1 MWDIINSVPSMKKI
15 IIAAAIACMA
25 TAVSWAQP
33 TFTFSSA
40 SPCTG
45 EEFCV
50 DITVKDFTDIT
61 SLKFPIRWDPKVI
74 KLTGIGQFNLP
85 SLTAANFDTTR
96 SAEGLAFL
104 DWQGLPC
111 QAGTQAIT
119 REDGLRIFRL
129 CFRAIGGFGA
139 NTFIEITDDQ
149 TLFDDPEPIVVRR
162 PPACFNIGLIQRKSF
177 ISLCVRPLSLIGSNT
192 KGNTGDL
199 VCFDVGVSGF
209 DALASLQFTM
219 DYDSSVLQFSN
230 ILLTDKL
237 RNLTRES
244 FGTPDRPSIGKGRI
258 TMSWN
263 WTDIQIPS
271 ITVPDS
277 TVIFQACFNVVGRC
291 ESIGSL
297 RFSSSLTPMEAIK
310 IVQDTQYSI
319 PTILVPG
326 QLRVETCAP
335 TGLQVIADCG
345 PEVNFGNEVCVKVK
359 ARGMQNINQFTYLM
373 NFNSNI
379 LRFKEVR
386 TLASTVQIPNFNK
399 TSHFNTL
406 NAAKGVIG
414 INWNAPVPTATANVA
429 DGTDIYE
436 VCFEVIGL
444 GGNAPVGFDPATAV
458 VRRTGSN
465 LNIGIA
471 PSNCAVRIKQPES
484 LLVRIAGAQGAPGDT
499 VCLGL
504 TAGNS
509 LTGLTD
515 LDFSLL
521 WDPGHV
527 RFTAVKNIQIPGANL
542 TNFGTEGAE
551 GGLLSLTWSSV
562 APVDLTIGTRLFDV
576 CFQVA
581 GKAPGE
587 IGEKENCDEVALLEI
602 PLVLEPRAVTV
613 NSQGENIGIKFIP
626 GEVCILN
633 PVGFFLLIGKDAA
646 YRGDTACVDFRV
658 NGFTGITGAEFSI
671 TWAPS
676 ELRFARAIPRGL
688 PGLQAANFNTANAG
702 VGIVDFRWA
711 GNPSGITLPDSA
723 LIFEVCYVPVG
734 TAGKC
739 VPIEVTARPTPSATT
754 VTGQGSVYPLSGE
767 ACILD
772 RLVITE
778 RVITP
783 VTCPNTADG
792 TVSLKVEGGKGNIF
806 FFWESTPRQFT
817 SKAIRLPVGKVA
829 VTIFDESRPP
839 LILRDSFEIKMT
851 DTLPTANAGADRVLG
866 CNPPFTLLSGS
877 GSTGPQFAYSWST
890 TFGNLP
896 GDLQKPSVIAGAAG
910 DYYLT
915 VFNRNTGCQ
924 VRDTVKVLPP
934 NRPEAVVFSEQ
945 QFNCTADTIVLNA
958 GRSSTGDSISY
969 KWSPLDGGDIFPGDE
984 TKLLPRILSPGLYL
998 LEVRNIINGC
1008 SDTASVRVED
1018 AVEVPLAKAGSDR
1031 ELLCDGKPVELD
1043 ASGSGNSRPVQYS
1056 WLDSL
1061 GKQIAAGA
1069 AVQVGKA
1076 GTYYLRVKEDG
1087 SGCTATDTVKVFAT
1101 TKYPIVDAGR
1111 DTALTCRSPEL
1122 RLTPT
1127 VKNSQNFKV
1136 QWTGFES
1143 GSAVIFGDTVLQPLV
1158 SRPGRFVL
1166 RVEDSGSRCVAFDT
1180 LLIGE
1185 DKIPPVVDAGK
1196 ADTLS
1201 CRKPVGT
1208 LVASAPAGGIASF
1221 WTLNGKQFGTDSL
1234 TVRAAAAGTYYFR
1247 ATNTR
1252 SGCFSTDSTMVT
1264 SVIETVSV
1272 SSATTD
1278 ARITCSSDE
1287 VALQAAATAPSGSAN
1302 YLFNWR
1308 AGPGGLIL
1316 SGGNTANPR
1325 VRGSAKYIVEA
1336 TSPLS
1341 GCKGTLEISV
1351 GADTLVPAANA
1362 GRDTFLTCTR
1372 TTVTLSGN
1380 GSATGA
1386 DIQYAW
1392 SATGTTA
1399 APSPSG
1405 AIAGAVVAPG
1415 TYVLTV
1421 RNNTNGCFAR
1431 DSVRVTIDTLR
1442 PQVAIAPPSP
1452 LTCKV
1457 AEITLDGTNSD
1468 RGAVYTAAWSGVN
1481 GQATAPAG
1489 SPYQARVS
1497 AAGDY
1502 RLQVTDSRNG
1512 CTGTAVATV
1521 PEDKVKPTV
1530 SVVRN
1535 VLLPCAGAVV
1545 SLSGAGSSAGQNFA
1559 YLWTTLGGTGTITDE
1574 TTLTPKINTAGIY
1587 GLLINNTVNGCSDT
1601 ATVSAVVDPNL
1612 AKAQAGADQ
1621 VTCTDD
1627 AQITAALPAG
1637 STGVWS
1643 SKTGASIE
1651 MPNDF
1656 VTEVFSLKVGRNVF
1670 VWTLSKPQ
1678 CPNYS
1683 SDSLIITR
1691 EEPPVANNDQVVLE
1705 SGLRRLALNVVQN
1718 DQLNTTTGTLVKVI
1732 ASPKIGRIDSIAGP
1746 VVAYAIAPRLFGT
1759 DGFTYQLCN
1768 QACPTLC
1775 DTASVQIDVKFDPEA
1790 AREPV
1795 ANTITPNGDG
1805 TNDELRFEILDFA
1818 DPEFFPD
1825 NEIIIFNRWGNIVFK
1840 ARPYNNDWR
1849 GQNSVGQELPHA
1861 TYYYILRLDIS
1872 RGLIIKGDITIIK

>member
-1 MWDIINSVPSMKKI
+1 MKKI
-15 IIAAAIACMA
+15 IIAAAIACMT

-74 KLTGIGQFNLP
+74 KLIGVNQFNLP
-85 SLTAANFDTTR
+85 NLSGANFDTTR
-96 SAEGLAFL
+96 VGEGLAFL
-104 DWQGLPC
+104 DWLGLPC

-119 REDGLRIFRL
+119 RDDGIRIFRM
-129 CFRAIGGFGA
+129 CFRAVGGFGA

-162 PPACFNIGLIQRKSF
+162 PPACFNIGLIQKKSF
-177 ISLCVRPLSLIGSNT
+177 VSLCVRPLSLIGSNT

-209 DALASLQFTM
+209 DGLASLQFTM

-230 ILLTDKL
+230 ILVTDKL
-237 RNLTRES
+237 RNLSRES
-244 FGTPDRPSIGKGRI
+244 FGTPDRPSIGKGKI

-263 WTDIQIPS
+263 WTDVQIPS
-271 ITVPDS
+271 ITIPDS
-277 TVIFQACFNVVGRC
+277 TVIFQACFNIIGRC
-291 ESIGSL
+291 ESTSSL

-326 QLRVETCAP
+326 QLQVETCAP

-359 ARGMQNINQFTYLM
+359 VRGMQNINQFTYLM
-373 NFNSNI
+373 NFNANI
-379 LRFKEVR
+379 LKFKDVR
-386 TLASTVQIPNFNK
+386 VLANLAQIPNFNK
-399 TSHFNTL
+399 ATHFNTL

-414 INWNAPVPTATANVA
+414 VNWNAPVPSATANVG
-429 DGTDIYE
+429 DGTEIYE
-436 VCFEVIGL
+436 ICFEVIGL
-444 GGNAPVGFDPATAV
+444 GGNAPLSFDPSTSV

-484 LLVRIAGAQGAPGDT
+484 LLVKIANAQGAPGDT

-509 LTGLTD
+509 LTGLTA

-527 RFTAVKNIQIPGANL
+527 RFTSIKNIQIPGANL

-551 GGLLSLTWSSV
+551 GGLLSLTWSSP
-562 APVDLTIGTRLFDV
+562 APVNLTIGAKLFDV
-576 CFQVA
+576 CFVVSGQ
-581 GKAPGE
+581 APGE
-587 IGEKENCDEVALLEI
+587 TGEKENCDEVSILEI
-602 PLVLEPRAVTV
+602 PLVVEPRAVTV
-613 NSQGENIGIKFIP
+613 NSQGENIGLKFIP

-633 PVGFFLLIGKDAA
+633 PVGFFLLIGKDSA
-646 YRGDTACVDFRV
+646 YRGDTACVDFKV
-658 NGFTGITGAEFSI
+658 NGFTGITRSEFSI

-676 ELRFARAIPRGL
+676 ELRFARVVPRGL
-688 PGLQAANFNTANAG
+688 PGLQASNFQTTNAG
-702 VGIVDFRWA
+702 VGIIDFLWT
-711 GNPSGITLPDSA
+711 GNPAGTTLQDST
-723 LIFEVCYVPVG
+723 LIFEVCYVPIG
-734 TAGKC
+734 PAGKC
-739 VPIEVTARPTPSATT
+739 VPIEVTARPTPSAST
-754 VTGQGSVYPLSGE
+754 VNGQGSVYPISGE

-778 RVITP
+778 KIITP
-783 VTCPNTADG
+783 VTCPNISDG

-839 LILRDSFEIKMT
+839 LVLRDSFEIKLT
-851 DTLPTANAGADRVLG
+851 DTLPTANAGSDKVLG

-877 GSTGPQFAYSWST
+877 GSTGPQFSYSWST
-890 TFGNLP
+890 LFGNLP
-896 GDLQKPSVIAGAAG
+896 GDLQKPSVIAGAPG

-915 VFNRNTGCQ
+915 VFNRNTGCL
-924 VRDTVKVLPP
+924 VRDTVTVRPP
-934 NRPEAVVFSEQ
+934 NRPEAIVFSEQ
-945 QFNCTADTIVLNA
+945 QFSCTADTVILNA

-969 KWSPLDGGDIFPGDE
+969 KWTALDGGDIFPGDE
-984 TKLLPRILSPGLYL
+984 KKLLPRILAPGIYV

-1008 SDTASVRVED
+1008 FSTDTARVEA
-1018 AVEVPLAKAGSDR
+1018 AVEVPLAKAGNDK

-1043 ASGSGNSRPVQYS
+1043 ASQSANFRPVLYT

-1061 GKQIAAGA
+1061 GKQIAVGTKT
-1069 AVQVGKA
+1069 QVSKV
-1076 GTYYLRVKEDG
+1076 GTYYLRVKEEG
-1087 SGCTATDTVKVFAT
+1087 SGCIATDTIKVLAT

-1111 DTALTCRSPEL
+1111 DTTLTCRNPQL
-1122 RLTPT
+1122 RFTST

-1136 QWTGFES
+1136 QWTALDG
-1143 GSAVIFGDTVLQPLV
+1143 GSLAAGGDTLLQPLV
-1158 SRPGRFVL
+1158 ASPGRFIL
-1166 RVEDSGSRCVAFDT
+1166 KIEDIGSSCVSQDT
-1180 LLIGE
+1180 LVVRE
-1185 DKIPPVVDAGK
+1185 DKVPPVVDAGK
-1196 ADTLS
+1196 VDTLS
-1201 CRKPVGT
+1201 CRKPIGT
-1208 LVASAPAGGIASF
+1208 LVASAPASGITSF
-1221 WTLNGKQFGTDSL
+1221 WTLNGQNFGTDSL
-1234 TVRAAAAGTYYFR
+1234 TVRASAAGTYYFK
-1247 ATNTR
+1247 ATNIR
-1252 SGCFSTDSTMVT
+1252 NGCSSTDSTTVI

-1272 SSATTD
+1272 SSTTTD
-1278 ARITCSSDE
+1278 SRITCASSE
-1287 VALQAAATAPSGSAN
+1287 VNLQATAAPSGTAN
-1302 YLFNWR
+1302 YLYAWT
-1308 AGPGGLIL
+1308 AGPGGLIV
-1316 SGGNTANPR
+1316 SGGNTATPR
-1325 VRGSAKYIVEA
+1325 VRGSSKYTVEA

-1341 GCKGTLEISV
+1341 GCKGKLEISV
-1351 GADTLVPAANA
+1351 GADTLAPTANA
-1362 GRDTFLTCTR
+1362 GRDTFLTCAR

-1380 GSATGA
+1380 GSATGSN
-1386 DIQYAW
+1386 IQYAW
-1392 SATGTTA
+1392 SAVGTTA
-1399 APSPSG
+1399 APNPSN
-1405 AIAGAVVAPG
+1405 AIAGAIAAPG
-1415 TYVLTV
+1415 VYILTV
-1421 RNNTNGCFAR
+1421 RNNSNGCFAR
-1431 DSVRVTIDTLR
+1431 DSIKVTIDTLR
-1442 PQVAIAPPSP
+1442 PQVAIASP
-1452 LTCKV
+1452 APITCKV
-1457 AEITLDGTNSD
+1457 AEITLDGTGSD
-1468 RGAVYTAAWSGVN
+1468 QGAAYTAAWSGVN
-1481 GQATAPAG
+1481 GQAVLPTG
-1489 SPYQARVS
+1489 NPYQTKAS
-1497 AAGDY
+1497 ATGDY

-1512 CTGTAVATV
+1512 CIGTAITTV

-1530 SVVRN
+1530 KVVRS

-1545 SLSGAGSSAGQNFA
+1545 SLSGEGSSTGQKYA
-1559 YLWTTLGGTGTITDE
+1559 YRWTTLSGTGTITDE
-1574 TTLTPKINTAGIY
+1574 TTLAPKINTAGVY
-1587 GLLINNTVNGCSDT
+1587 GVLISNTENGCSDT
-1601 ATVSAVVDPNL
+1601 AIVTAVVDPNL

-1627 AQITAALPAG
+1627 AQITAILPAG

-1670 VWTLSKPQ
+1670 VWTLSKSQ

-1691 EEPPVANNDQVVLE
+1691 EEPPVANDDQILLE
-1705 SGLRRLALNVVQN
+1705 SGLRRLTLNVVQN
-1718 DQLNTTTGTLVKVI
+1718 DQVKTTAGTLVKI
-1732 ASPKIGRIDSIAGP
+1732 ITTPKIGRIDSVAGP
-1746 VVAYAIAPRLFGT
+1746 LVTYSIAPRLFGM

-1775 DTASVQIDVKFDPEA
+1775 DTASVKVDVKFDPAA

-1805 TNDELRFEILDFA
+1805 TNDELRFEILDNA

-1825 NEIIIFNRWGNIVFK
+1825 NEIVIFNRWGDIVFK

-1849 GQNSVGQELPHA
+1849 GQNGAGQELPHA